1 VIDRVVVGV
10 GADVSNCEDSGDDE
24 VSVVVA
30 ALVEDSGLSDE
41 VGVFVGGISNVCWRV
56 DEALLDDEGLDV
68 MELGGRVTDARGGDR

>member
-1 VIDRVVVGV
+1 VVDRVVVGV
-10 GADVSNCEDSGDDE
+10 GADVSNCEDSGE

-41 VGVFVGGISNVCWRV
+41 VGVFVGGISNVCWRR

-68 MELGGRVTDARGGDR
+68 MEPGGRVTDGRGRDR